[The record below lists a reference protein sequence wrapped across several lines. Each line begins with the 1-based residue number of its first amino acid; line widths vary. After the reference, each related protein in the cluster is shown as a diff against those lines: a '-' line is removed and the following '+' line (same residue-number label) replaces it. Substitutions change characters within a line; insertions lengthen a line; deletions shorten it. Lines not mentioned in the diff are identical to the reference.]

1 MRRILFEL
9 VCAFIV
15 AILIVAAAK
24 TAGAAERH
32 HRAHHYSHHHR
43 HYDHMNPVAEG
54 LGRGLIH
61 MLDSA
66 RRPHAWC
73 GWYMRQVMG
82 VADTSFNLAR
92 SWARFGR
99 PASGPDVGVVVVW
112 PHHVGRIVG
121 RAGNGQWIV
130 ESGNDGHA
138 VRTRPRSVAGAIA
151 FRWAG

>member
-1 MRRILFEL
+1 MRRVLLEL

-24 TAGAAERH
+24 TAGAAERY

-43 HYDHMNPVAEG
+43 HHHGRTHMN
-54 LGRGLIH
+54 
-61 MLDSA
+61 DSA
-66 RRPHAWC
+66 GRPHAWC

-92 SWARFGR
+92 SWTRFGR

-130 ESGNDGHA
+130 NSGNDGHA
-138 VRTRPRSVAGAIA
+138 VRTRLRSVAGAIA